1 VTERIFITP
10 PDGTNPPIGFF
21 AVKLMKGGLERA
33 VRVEHN
39 DDQWTL
45 SIDGVEHGKS
55 VSWKVAFGEYA
66 ARTYFIGRPISAD
79 EYLGLIKRRRHDI
92 AGGLDIDEP
101 IDINQ
106 IRARRF

>member
-1 VTERIFITP
+1 MTERIFITP
-10 PDGTNPPIGFF
+10 PDGTNPPTGFF
-21 AVKLMKGGLERA
+21 AVKLRKGALERA
-33 VRVEHN
+33 VRVEHQN
-39 DDQWTL
+39 DQWIL

-66 ARTYFIGRPISAD
+66 ARTYFIGRHISAD
-79 EYLGLIKRRRHDI
+79 EYIRLIKRRRHDI
-92 AGGLDIDEP
+92 ASGLDIAEP